1 MRRDILT
8 ILKFFIESDKMDE
21 HYRHLAAANDLGELF
36 YLLNFGFGL
45 PDGIDIF
52 SILSSLDANAV
63 EQIKLKVYFHSIP
76 FTSTI

>member
-1 MRRDILT
+1 MLSILE
-8 ILKFFIESDKMDE
+8 FFIESDKMDE

-36 YLLNFGFGL
+36 YWLNFGFGL

-52 SILSSLDANAV
+52 SILSSLHANAIA
-63 EQIKLKVYFHSIP
+63 QIKLEVHFHSIP